1 MPEDC
6 FSLFLEKIPRLQIAE
21 NSRIQEQDTLQEQD
35 TFYKSPAKRPEK
47 RKTAGISTASFPLKF
62 PLTTGKTS

>member
-6 FSLFLEKIPRLQIAE
+6 FSLFLEKIPRLKVAE
-21 NSRIQEQDTLQEQD
+21 NSRIQEQDT
-35 TFYKSPAKRPEK
+35 FYKPPVKRPEK

-62 PLTTGKTS
+62 PLTIGKTS